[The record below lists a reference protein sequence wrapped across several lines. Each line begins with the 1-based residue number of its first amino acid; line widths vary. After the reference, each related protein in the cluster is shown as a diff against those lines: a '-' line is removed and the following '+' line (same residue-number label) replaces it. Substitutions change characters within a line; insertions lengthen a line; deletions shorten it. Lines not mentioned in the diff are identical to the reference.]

1 MVTKKFPK
9 SKLTNLWF
17 VYWKNAKIKLIKSHL
32 EIKPIGNEDQDTNKG
47 QRPRMSARN
56 RWLIILN
63 RLKENWVP
71 KKPKTSTTNWSSVVN
86 PKPEVDNH
94 LGEPMVW
101 VLSFINVNVILTSTL
116 TSTLF
121 NYLIPLDNEIF
132 KKLLILARKFKDVKY
147 FGPKIQFS
155 LILKVEIMNDVKSLK
170 KGNELRWISKGSKT
184 TSKSF
189 WNVKPWTKWTDPW
202 LMDHA

>member
-94 LGEPMVW
+94 LGEPMVCPSIIS
-101 VLSFINVNVILTSTL
+101 LFLR
-116 TSTLF
+116 TLF
-121 NYLIPLDNEIF
+121 EKSNF
-132 KKLLILARKFKDVKY
+132 F
-147 FGPKIQFS
+147 PKIQFWQNPNIFTS
-155 LILKVEIMNDVKSLK
+155 FSPQIFFDNFSREIKVVNS
-170 KGNELRWISKGSKT
+170 
-184 TSKSF
+184 
-189 WNVKPWTKWTDPW
+189 
-202 LMDHA
+202 